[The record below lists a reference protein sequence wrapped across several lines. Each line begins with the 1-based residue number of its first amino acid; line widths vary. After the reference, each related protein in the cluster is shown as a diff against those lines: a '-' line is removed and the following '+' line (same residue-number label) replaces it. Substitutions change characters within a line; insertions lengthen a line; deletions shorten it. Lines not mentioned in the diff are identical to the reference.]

1 MKFSR
6 ASPSLPVQIVV
17 VCQANVQKRAL
28 SPDQFVTH
36 GERRW
41 TAERRGSW
49 RRRWATSE
57 QNVWRNA
64 RVTPRAESLRDGLGR
79 GCDRE
84 GTTPFC
90 VRSCIATERDN
101 DHAPRQGSPP
111 VLRHRWGRRRRSF
124 GSARYWRHRSEG
136 KRPEDIR
143 DALWGS
149 GIPLS
154 YPLLVLPPLFPTRNC
169 TAARSDRSSPPR
181 VRARRRANVGLTHFR
196 RSFSHHRQWSA
207 KLAMP
212 PTASRSTTESARLNQ
227 RPRGPQLSCAR
238 VQTTCSVLSQS

>member
-1 MKFSR
+1 MERERDRRAHERRHRDFIGFVKTPTVCLCRALTASPSGNSLKFSR

-181 VRARRRANVGLTHFR
+181 VARAD
-196 RSFSHHRQWSA
+196 
-207 KLAMP
+207 
-212 PTASRSTTESARLNQ
+212 ARTW
-227 RPRGPQLSCAR
+227 G
-238 VQTTCSVLSQS
+238 